1 MKNKDYL
8 TVRQEELMNFLWKVN
23 EPLTANEM
31 AERLAED
38 GWNNVTLFKT
48 VQSLTT
54 DGYLEVVGLEKTV
67 KTYARKLAPS
77 MSKDDYYASVLIKR
91 GIDSSSIANITAA
104 LIGAKD
110 KQAKE
115 KNAEVIAKLEEIIDT
130 LKNDDRNDNQGRCH
144 EAIQYTAERETARH
158 ENDHIQHTI

>member
-67 KTYARKLAPS
+67 KTYARKLAFRH
-77 MSKDDYYASVLIKR
+77 AVLVVVLIIVLHIVGKCISVHFVNGLAYCHAIFFYR
-91 GIDSSSIANITAA
+91 IVNQLTVVVTCGSGERCNKESS
-104 LIGAKD
+104 G
-110 KQAKE
+110 
-115 KNAEVIAKLEEIIDT
+115 
-130 LKNDDRNDNQGRCH
+130 
-144 EAIQYTAERETARH
+144 
-158 ENDHIQHTI
+158 

>member
-54 DGYLEVVGLEKTV
+54 DGYLEVVGLEK
-67 KTYARKLAPS
+67 
-77 MSKDDYYASVLIKR
+77 
-91 GIDSSSIANITAA
+91 
-104 LIGAKD
+104 IGRAH
-110 KQAKE
+110 
-115 KNAEVIAKLEEIIDT
+115 V
-130 LKNDDRNDNQGRCH
+130 
-144 EAIQYTAERETARH
+144 
-158 ENDHIQHTI
+158 

>member
-1 MKNKDYL
+1 MSE
-8 TVRQEELMNFLWKVN
+8 T
-23 EPLTANEM
+23 
-31 AERLAED
+31 ER
-38 GWNNVTLFKT
+38 FKT

-130 LKNDDRNDNQGRCH
+130 LKND
-144 EAIQYTAERETARH
+144 EE
-158 ENDHIQHTI
+158 

>member
-8 TVRQEELMNFLWKVN
+8 TVRQEELMNFLWKAD
-23 EPLTANEM
+23 EAMTANEM

-54 DGYLEVVGLEKTV
+54 YGYLEVVGLEKTV

-77 MSKDDYYASVLIKR
+77 MSKDDYYASVLKKR
-91 GIDSSSIANITAA
+91 GITSSSIANITAA
-104 LIGAKD
+104 LIGVKD
-110 KQAKE
+110 TDTKE
-115 KNAEVIAKLEEIIDT
+115 RNAAVIAKLEEIIDD
-130 LKNDDRNDNQGRCH
+130 LKKAD
-144 EAIQYTAERETARH
+144 AE
-158 ENDHIQHTI
+158 

>member
-91 GIDSSSIANITAA
+91 GIDSSSIANIT
-104 LIGAKD
+104 KD
-110 KQAKE
+110 KKAKE

-130 LKNDDRNDNQGRCH
+130 LKND
-144 EAIQYTAERETARH
+144 EE
-158 ENDHIQHTI
+158 

>member
-1 MKNKDYL
+1 MIVATYKIIKL
-8 TVRQEELMNFLWKVN
+8 RRKKHEEQRLFNSKTGRINELWKVN

-130 LKNDDRNDNQGRCH
+130 LKND
-144 EAIQYTAERETARH
+144 EE
-158 ENDHIQHTI
+158 

>member
-130 LKNDDRNDNQGRCH
+130 LKNDENKNANNDIFGLDDVRLV
-144 EAIQYTAERETARH
+144 
-158 ENDHIQHTI
+158 

>member
-1 MKNKDYL
+1 MTD
-8 TVRQEELMNFLWKVN
+8 E
-23 EPLTANEM
+23 LTASIHYGEVSQFIDRFMKENTCKLIERA

-130 LKNDDRNDNQGRCH
+130 LKND
-144 EAIQYTAERETARH
+144 EE
-158 ENDHIQHTI
+158 

>member
-1 MKNKDYL
+1 M
-8 TVRQEELMNFLWKVN
+8 LM
-23 EPLTANEM
+23 
-31 AERLAED
+31 
-38 GWNNVTLFKT
+38 
-48 VQSLTT
+48 SLLSLSSE
-54 DGYLEVVGLEKTV
+54 GFLEVGGLEKSV

-130 LKNDDRNDNQGRCH
+130 LKND
-144 EAIQYTAERETARH
+144 EE
-158 ENDHIQHTI
+158 

>member
-48 VQSLTT
+48 VPVS
-54 DGYLEVVGLEKTV
+54 
-67 KTYARKLAPS
+67 
-77 MSKDDYYASVLIKR
+77 
-91 GIDSSSIANITAA
+91 
-104 LIGAKD
+104 
-110 KQAKE
+110 
-115 KNAEVIAKLEEIIDT
+115 
-130 LKNDDRNDNQGRCH
+130 DNGWLSGSCR
-144 EAIQYTAERETARH
+144 T
-158 ENDHIQHTI
+158 

>member
-48 VQSLTT
+48 VQS
-54 DGYLEVVGLEKTV
+54 LEVVGLEKTV

-130 LKNDDRNDNQGRCH
+130 LKND
-144 EAIQYTAERETARH
+144 EE
-158 ENDHIQHTI
+158 

>member
-67 KTYARKLAPS
+67 KTYA
-77 MSKDDYYASVLIKR
+77 
-91 GIDSSSIANITAA
+91 TAA

-130 LKNDDRNDNQGRCH
+130 LKND
-144 EAIQYTAERETARH
+144 EE
-158 ENDHIQHTI
+158 

>member
-54 DGYLEVVGLEKTV
+54 DGYLEVVGLE
-67 KTYARKLAPS
+67 TYARKLAPS

-130 LKNDDRNDNQGRCH
+130 LKND
-144 EAIQYTAERETARH
+144 EE
-158 ENDHIQHTI
+158 

>member
-104 LIGAKD
+104 LIMTD
-110 KQAKE
+110 TRQ
-115 KNAEVIAKLEEIIDT
+115 VIIIFIISRILIFDIINFT
-130 LKNDDRNDNQGRCH
+130 LQILLQTVVVIFSRINILVLRKV
-144 EAIQYTAERETARH
+144 
-158 ENDHIQHTI
+158 

>member
-31 AERLAED
+31 AD

-130 LKNDDRNDNQGRCH
+130 LKND
-144 EAIQYTAERETARH
+144 EE
-158 ENDHIQHTI
+158 

>member
-48 VQSLTT
+48 FSL
-54 DGYLEVVGLEKTV
+54 
-67 KTYARKLAPS
+67 
-77 MSKDDYYASVLIKR
+77 
-91 GIDSSSIANITAA
+91 
-104 LIGAKD
+104 
-110 KQAKE
+110 
-115 KNAEVIAKLEEIIDT
+115 
-130 LKNDDRNDNQGRCH
+130 
-144 EAIQYTAERETARH
+144 
-158 ENDHIQHTI
+158 

>member
-67 KTYARKLAPS
+67 KTYVFIS
-77 MSKDDYYASVLIKR
+77 
-91 GIDSSSIANITAA
+91 DSQLVGFDSIFSFGDSCFA
-104 LIGAKD
+104 
-110 KQAKE
+110 
-115 KNAEVIAKLEEIIDT
+115 DT
-130 LKNDDRNDNQGRCH
+130 VDV
-144 EAIQYTAERETARH
+144 
-158 ENDHIQHTI
+158 

>member
-67 KTYARKLAPS
+67 APS

-130 LKNDDRNDNQGRCH
+130 LKND
-144 EAIQYTAERETARH
+144 EE
-158 ENDHIQHTI
+158 

>member
-54 DGYLEVVGLEKTV
+54 DGYLEVVGLEKT
-67 KTYARKLAPS
+67 APS

-130 LKNDDRNDNQGRCH
+130 LKND
-144 EAIQYTAERETARH
+144 EE
-158 ENDHIQHTI
+158 

>member
-31 AERLAED
+31 AKRLAED

-130 LKNDDRNDNQGRCH
+130 LKND
-144 EAIQYTAERETARH
+144 EE
-158 ENDHIQHTI
+158 